1 MRVGVVGLWHL
12 GCVTA
17 ACLANAGHD
26 VIAFDPNPDLVAQ
39 LRKGRPPLFE
49 PGLEELVRA
58 GLTSG
63 RLHFENG
70 TSFGSGVDVMW
81 IAFDTP
87 VDEHDK
93 PQPSIVVDYVAS
105 LFDHL
110 ASGVLVLISSQLP
123 VGTTR
128 RLAAEAARRGRTDVS
143 FGYSPENLRLGRAI
157 EVFTKPDR
165 VVMGL
170 QVDRDREKISALL
183 APFTTNILWMGI
195 EAAEMTKHAIN
206 AFLATS
212 VAFMNEIGAICE
224 QVGAD
229 AKDVERGLKTEER
242 IGPRAY
248 LSPGGAFAGGTLAR
262 DVTALADLSAEFGVT
277 SVLVSAVRESNNQ
290 HRAWPMR
297 KLKEALKALPGRRV
311 AIVGL
316 TYKPGTS
323 TLRRSSAVELAL
335 ELQREGVEVV
345 AFDPAV
351 EKLPPELAGRIGLER
366 SAAQAL
372 NGSDAVVITTMWPQL
387 CDLPWSSL
395 VTAMRHPTVIDAN
408 WYLAARLR
416 SLPGIAYT
424 AVGLPW
430 SVG

>member
-1 MRVGVVGLWHL
+1 
-12 GCVTA
+12 
-17 ACLANAGHD
+17 
-26 VIAFDPNPDLVAQ
+26 
-39 LRKGRPPLFE
+39 
-49 PGLEELVRA
+49 
-58 GLTSG
+58 
-63 RLHFENG
+63 
-70 TSFGSGVDVMW
+70 MW

-87 VDEHDK
+87 VDDDDK
-93 PQPSIVVDYVAS
+93 PQPSTVIDYVVS

-110 ASGVLVLISSQLP
+110 ASGALVLVSSQLP

-128 RLAAEAARRGRTDVS
+128 RLAAEAAKRGRTDIS
-143 FGYSPENLRLGRAI
+143 FAYSPENLRLGRAI

-183 APFTTNILWMGI
+183 ASFTTNILWMGI

-229 AKDVERGLKTEER
+229 AKDVELGLKTEER

-262 DVTALADLSAEFGVT
+262 DVTTLADLSAELRVPAM
-277 SVLVSAVRESNNQ
+277 LMPAVRESNNQ
-290 HRAWPMR
+290 HRAWPLR
-297 KLKEALKALPGRRV
+297 KLKEALKVLSGRRV
-311 AIVGL
+311 AILGL
-316 TYKPGTS
+316 TYKAATS

-335 ELQREGVEVV
+335 ELQREGVQVV
-345 AFDPAV
+345 AFDPGV
-351 EKLPPELAGRIGLER
+351 EELPPEMSDRIRLER
-366 SAAQAL
+366 SAADAL
-372 NGSDAVVITTMWPQL
+372 KGSDAVVIATAWPQFR
-387 CDLPWSSL
+387 DLSWPSL
-395 VTAMRHPTVIDAN
+395 LATMRCPTVIDAN
-408 WYLAARLR
+408 WYLAAHLR
-416 SLPGIAYT
+416 NLPGIAYT

-430 SVG
+430 GGRMTKHS